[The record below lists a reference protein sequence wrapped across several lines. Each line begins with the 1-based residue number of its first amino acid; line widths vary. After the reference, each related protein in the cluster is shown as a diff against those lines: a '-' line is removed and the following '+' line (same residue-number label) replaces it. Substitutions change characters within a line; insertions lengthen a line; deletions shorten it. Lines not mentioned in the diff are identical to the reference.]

1 MKGLINERYL
11 IVKVDKTFS
20 IINNRIIEDL
30 SSSEVVE
37 TDEFLHLRFV
47 NASFNNKPE
56 LWYVLPPL
64 DVKEN
69 LNLELE
75 VQTNM
80 KSQIVETTIDE
91 EGVFNLELEDS
102 FNVNN
107 NGMDCEIQTEATL
120 EIEET
125 KEKEGHVT
133 NLSSLTTQYDVTSR
147 TTQTEKLMNIYRYS
161 LVMHLSSTTTVKLL
175 DG

>member
-1 MKGLINERYL
+1 
-11 IVKVDKTFS
+11 
-20 IINNRIIEDL
+20 
-30 SSSEVVE
+30 
-37 TDEFLHLRFV
+37 
-47 NASFNNKPE
+47 
-56 LWYVLPPL
+56 
-64 DVKEN
+64 DVKGN

-75 VQTNM
+75 VQINM
-80 KSQIVETTIDE
+80 KSQMVETTIDE

-125 KEKEGHVT
+125 NEKEGHVT

-147 TTQTEKLMNIYRYS
+147 TTQTEKLMNIDRYS
-161 LVMHLSSTTTVKLL
+161 LVMHLSSITTVKLL